1 MSAKD
6 RELVI
11 PPVAEEDPESFEL
24 VRVWAAYGDQHVTIK
39 STLQGE
45 AQDFGEM
52 LVDLARH
59 GANLY
64 SQREGVSFTEALKR
78 IRAGFDAKW
87 EGTWEWPTGG
97 IQDDDDN

>member
-1 MSAKD
+1 MGAKD
-6 RELVI
+6 RELII
-11 PPVAEEDPESFEL
+11 PPAAEADPQSFEIL
-24 VRVWAAYGDQHVTIK
+24 RVWAADGEQHVTIE
-39 STLQGE
+39 SVLEGN

-64 SQREGVSFTEALKR
+64 RQRESVSFTEALRR
-78 IRAGFDAKW
+78 IREGFDAKW

-97 IQDDDDN
+97 IHDPEEN